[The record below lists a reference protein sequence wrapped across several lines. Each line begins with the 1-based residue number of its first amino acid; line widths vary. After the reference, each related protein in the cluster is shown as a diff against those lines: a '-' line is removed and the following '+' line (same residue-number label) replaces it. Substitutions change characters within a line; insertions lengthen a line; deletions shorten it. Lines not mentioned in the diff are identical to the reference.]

1 VKARSAPRREAAP
14 AITSR
19 VLKNGLR
26 LNLVRMPAVHRA
38 ALDVH
43 VRVGSRYETP
53 RENGIS
59 HFHEHMLH
67 RGIPG
72 HPTAHTQAL
81 AFEELGAAFGAMTYV
96 DHGVLSCAVPTENL
110 ERSLELTALLCEAPL
125 FSDIAIEKG
134 MVR

>member
-1 VKARSAPRREAAP
+1 MTARPAKRRDAAP
-14 AITSR
+14 EVTRR

-26 LNLVRMPAVHRA
+26 LNLVRMPAVHRS

-43 VRVGSRYETP
+43 VRVGSRFETR

-72 HPTAHTQAL
+72 HPTAHAQAL
-81 AFEELGAAFGAMTYV
+81 AFEELGAP
-96 DHGVLSCAVPTENL
+96 S
-110 ERSLELTALLCEAPL
+110 AP
-125 FSDIAIEKG
+125 
-134 MVR
+134 